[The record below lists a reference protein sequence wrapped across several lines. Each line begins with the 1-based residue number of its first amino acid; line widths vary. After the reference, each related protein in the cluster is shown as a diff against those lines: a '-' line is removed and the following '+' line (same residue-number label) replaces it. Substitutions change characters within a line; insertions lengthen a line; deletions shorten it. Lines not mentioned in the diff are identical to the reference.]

1 MQKLI
6 NILSLASFAVSASI
20 VGAGTYVYVNKDA
33 IIDNVKEAATKAAT
47 EAVTGALPGMMD
59 SSMPELPKATGG
71 AIPTIPGV
79 GGVSGSSLKMP

>member
-59 SSMPELPKATGG
+59 GAMPELPKATGG
-71 AIPTIPGV
+71 AIPTMPGV
-79 GGVSGSSLKMP
+79 GGVSGSSFKMP